1 MILVARSRGAWNAAT
16 PQTFRASLPPP
27 KFLNLSSRFGVVFS
41 PGSMRSSG
49 CAILFRPSLSLS
61 CSRYDTEGHYLQYEL
76 SFRDQS
82 FHVCCLY
89 VPNCNPAQDLLSRS
103 IRLYQYKGAL
113 TVWLG

>member
-1 MILVARSRGAWNAAT
+1 MECSDSPDISSFSSSTKVSD
-16 PQTFRASLPPP
+16 
-27 KFLNLSSRFGVVFS
+27 LSSRFGVVFS

-103 IRLYQYKGAL
+103 IRLYQYKCAL